1 MQASI
6 HTPPDSK
13 TICLQPC
20 LALTRCYIT
29 HKGSSLGLSLQRAIR
44 KLQLSK
50 MIRTSSSMTFLFIVL
65 IWGLQNGS
73 RVKVIAT
80 KVNNLR
86 LIPGAD
92 MVEGDK
98 QFLQLSFDYHT
109 YSVVPTH
116 PCPHTH
122 MHKCT
127 HTKCNKINYFP
138 FYDSIIWHLVIY
150 TNFIYQNNQRSKKY
164 HKINGKFWVNL
175 TKFML
180 NLVLVIWVGD
190 SQTSGVDTCF
200 DSVSD

>member
-1 MQASI
+1 MCTSNSKTKSPRQEGPRGSCSPCSPSWWAPYSARDPATKKNHGNNHGSAHGCTHMQASI
-6 HTPPDSK
+6 HTPRNSK

-20 LALTRCYIT
+20 LVLTKCYIT
-29 HKGSSLGLSLQRAIR
+29 HKGSSLGLSLQGAIR

-50 MIRTSSSMTFLFIVL
+50 MIHTSSSMTFLFIVL

-127 HTKCNKINYFP
+127 HTKCNKINCFP
-138 FYDSIIWHLVIY
+138 F
-150 TNFIYQNNQRSKKY
+150 
-164 HKINGKFWVNL
+164 
-175 TKFML
+175 
-180 NLVLVIWVGD
+180 
-190 SQTSGVDTCF
+190 
-200 DSVSD
+200 